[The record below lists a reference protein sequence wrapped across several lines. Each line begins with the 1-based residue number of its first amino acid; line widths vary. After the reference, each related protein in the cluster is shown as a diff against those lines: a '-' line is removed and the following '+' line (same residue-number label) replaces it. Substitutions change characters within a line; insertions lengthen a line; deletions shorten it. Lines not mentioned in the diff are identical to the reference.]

1 MKFLKVLAFVQA
13 LIVVYYWRENTELKE
28 QILSSADAVALAT
41 KKIEKLHENLSDAQ
55 AKESTCRYILNKYN
69 DQLINQEL
77 QQ

>member
-13 LIVVYYWRENTELKE
+13 LIVVYYWRENAELKE

-41 KKIEKLHENLSDAQ
+41 KKIEKLHENLSVAQ
-55 AKESTCRYILNKYN
+55 AKESTCRYMLNKYN

>member
-55 AKESTCRYILNKYN
+55 SKESTCRYMLNKYN
-69 DQLINQEL
+69 DPLINQEL

>member
-41 KKIEKLHENLSDAQ
+41 KKIEKLHENLSVAQ
-55 AKESTCRYILNKYN
+55 AKESTCRYMLNKYN

>member
-13 LIVVYYWRENTELKE
+13 LIVVYYWRENAELKE

-55 AKESTCRYILNKYN
+55 AKESTCRYMLNKYN

>member
-13 LIVVYYWRENTELKE
+13 LIVVYYWRENAELKE

-41 KKIEKLHENLSDAQ
+41 KKIEKLHENLSVAQ
-55 AKESTCRYILNKYN
+55 AKESTCHYMLNKYN

>member
-55 AKESTCRYILNKYN
+55 AKESTCRYMLNKYN

>member
-55 AKESTCRYILNKYN
+55 AKESTCRYMLNKYK